1 MKQSWMYLCSD
12 IDIFCPFLSFTF
24 LPDCSIHF
32 VERRWRVRSYLASKW
47 PYPGLS
53 WKPSERTH
61 RMHLMCRIYTLV
73 LKSCLSIGGRKR
85 TRRRGANR
93 FLHGQVEPSRA
104 RFLSDS
110 YKFLWFPWK
119 QKNPIRMVL
128 SISWHRLST
137 NLITHRARGG
147 NSFFPANTVRSFY
160 AWQIEAKSRAPLPN
174 AAFHLYALK

>member
-1 MKQSWMYLCSD
+1 MCFC
-12 IDIFCPFLSFTF
+12 INADIFCPFLSSTFFTWPINS
-24 LPDCSIHF
+24 LC
-32 VERRWRVRSYLASKW
+32 VKTLESKE
-47 PYPGLS
+47 L
-53 WKPSERTH
+53 
-61 RMHLMCRIYTLV
+61 
-73 LKSCLSIGGRKR
+73 LSIQTAVSGIILEAIWEDTSDAPHVPDLHTRIKKLFEHRGRGGGAGGG
-85 TRRRGANR
+85 GANR

-104 RFLSDS
+104 RFPGDS

-119 QKNPIRMVL
+119 QKNPIRTVL